1 MQPPLRL
8 LSRRSLLLAA
18 TSAAVCAQVSAQS
31 LKPASQPA
39 ASVTVFAAASLTEV
53 MQALALLFEAQ
64 QSRSGNA
71 VKLRFSFAA
80 SSTLARQ
87 IANGAPA
94 DVFISADLAWMDWC
108 SQRNLVQKASQQV
121 VARNRLVI
129 AVRKTDAFPTALR
142 DDSVANLKRLLA
154 TGRIATGDPAHVP
167 AGRYALA
174 AIESLGVQSTAT
186 KGMLRADNVRSALLF
201 LQRGEADAALVYASD
216 VWGSPTLTVAAQ
228 FPASAHPPIV
238 YPAALVSSSKVAPN
252 AAAFLA
258 FLGTAQAQALF
269 VRFGFVAA

>member
-1 MQPPLRL
+1 
-8 LSRRSLLLAA
+8 
-18 TSAAVCAQVSAQS
+18 
-31 LKPASQPA
+31 
-39 ASVTVFAAASLTEV
+39 

-71 VKLRFSFAA
+71 EKPRFSFAA

-94 DVFISADLAWMDWC
+94 DLFISADLAWMDWC
-108 SQRNLVQKASQQV
+108 SQRNLVQKTSERV

-129 AVRKTDAFPTALR
+129 AVRKTDAFSTTLR
-142 DDSVANLKRLLA
+142 DDSEANIKRLLA
-154 TGRIATGDPAHVP
+154 AGRIATGDPAHVP

-174 AIESLGVQSTAT
+174 AIESLGVQSAAT

-201 LQRGEADAALVYASD
+201 LQRGEADSALVYASD
-216 VWGSPTLTVAAQ
+216 VWGSKTLAIAAQ

-238 YPAALVSSSKVAPN
+238 YPAALTRSAGAAVAN

-258 FLGTAQAQALF
+258 FLGTAQAQAVF